1 MIPTLEK
8 DRLENVPMHNWQTGE
23 CTNLLETVIQH
34 YFLESVCA
42 EVTLKSVCSLA
53 RNEPMPGYE
62 VGTFIPENH
71 FFNWLFTS

>member
-23 CTNLLETVIQH
+23 CTNLLETVVQH

-42 EVTLKSVCSLA
+42 EVTLKSVFS
-53 RNEPMPGYE
+53 
-62 VGTFIPENH
+62 
-71 FFNWLFTS
+71 